1 MPDTGRLFRYQ
12 SLTPFIPTTFIPT
25 AGVFKGLKASTQ
37 WLAHDVL
44 KQFGAIPTKERV
56 VRDGKVFTAAGVS
69 SRIDMALTLVAEEF
83 GANAAQLTQ
92 LLIEYDPQPPF
103 NAGSPDRAPSLI
115 VNEARE
121 AFAKLKATR
130 Q

>member
-1 MPDTGRLFRYQ
+1 
-12 SLTPFIPTTFIPT
+12 
-25 AGVFKGLKASTQ
+25 
-37 WLAHDVL
+37 
-44 KQFGAIPTKERV
+44 
-56 VRDGKVFTAAGVS
+56 
-69 SRIDMALTLVAEEF
+69 MALTLVAEEF

-103 NAGSPDRAPSLI
+103 NAGSLDKTPSAI

-121 AFAKLKATR
+121 AFARLQATA